1 MTCLFI
7 QVNQSQMVRNLGRVD
22 SGVTAGGGGGGAGGS
37 QPSPSQLRVLVQ
49 QIQMAVQAGHL
60 NPQILN
66 QPLAPQTLVLLNQLL
81 QQIKVLQ
88 QLGQQHTMALS
99 RPGQGGPMGGA
110 MMQIVPQM
118 NKTKQQIA
126 SLQQQIAAQQAL
138 YVKQQ
143 QGQGLMSQQPP
154 GAPPGQGSDL
164 FKVDSVHGL
173 QSTLDR
179 MSLQDAG
186 QSRLS
191 QWKYPLDKDLDM
203 GMSEFSRAPG
213 SSGGGGPGSSTLPG
227 GNVKP
232 PLGTS
237 LSSPNMNPVLGQDA
251 SAWSSLSRSQSETGW
266 PDSGQDLSA
275 PIGDG
280 KDSWSSGAGTSSYAG
295 SISDLVPEFEPGK
308 PWKGPQIKT
317 ADDDPT
323 LTPGTFAMSGL
334 NDADVYANNSSKG
347 ANSTKSSPPP
357 AGAAGSGSGGSGGSG
372 PGEAGFST
380 LGLSNSTW
388 SFNPS
393 SASTGAAPSAST
405 TPFSTAKTGPKTTW
419 SDAPP
424 PSADPWSAPNK
435 PRGPPPGITTAA
447 GSQVGAKNAAGG
459 SRDWSS
465 SGSRSPWPGSG
476 PSGSSSSWTGS
487 LNGSSSWLVLRNL
500 TPQIDGSTLK
510 TLCVQHGPLHNFH
523 LYLSHGV
530 ALVRYSTGEEAA
542 KVGRNPLFPPFSF
555 CKSQKLNAP
564 FCFSCFLF

>member
-1 MTCLFI
+1 
-7 QVNQSQMVRNLGRVD
+7 MVRNISRVD
-22 SGVTAGGGGGGAGGS
+22 SNAGSGGS
-37 QPSPSQLRVLVQ
+37 QPSPTQLRILVQ

-99 RPGQGGPMGGA
+99 RPGQGGPLL
-110 MMQIVPQM
+110 QIVPQM

-126 SLQQQIAAQQAL
+126 SLQQQIASQQAI

-143 QGQGLMSQQPP
+143 QGQMMNQQPP
-154 GAPPGQGSDL
+154 GAPPGQPSDL
-164 FKVDSVHGL
+164 FKVDAVHNIQANL
-173 QSTLDR
+173 ER
-179 MSLQDAG
+179 MNLQDPAG

-191 QWKYPLDKDLDM
+191 QWKYPPMDKDGLGDLG
-203 GMSEFSRAPG
+203 GMSDFSRAPG
-213 SSGGGGPGSSTLPG
+213 GGGGAPGSLPG
-227 GNVKP
+227 NSKP
-232 PLGTS
+232 PLGGS
-237 LSSPNMNPVLGQDA
+237 LSSPNPMGLGQDGG
-251 SAWSSLSRSQSETGW
+251 AWSLGRSQSETGW
-266 PDSGQDLSA
+266 PDSG
-275 PIGDG
+275 PDG
-280 KDSWSSGAGTSSYAG
+280 GAGGGNDGVKESWSSGSAGVSSSYAG

-317 ADDDPT
+317 AEDDPT
-323 LTPGTFAMSGL
+323 LTPGTLYTSGL
-334 NDADVYANNSSKG
+334 SNESDVYSNSGSKAGGTNSS
-347 ANSTKSSPPP
+347 TKASPPP
-357 AGAAGSGSGGSGGSG
+357 ASGGGGSSGGG
-372 PGEAGFST
+372 DTGFPT

-393 SASTGAAPSAST
+393 SASNAVPSTGSTPYST
-405 TPFSTAKTGPKTTW
+405 TMKMTPKSTW

-424 PSADPWSAPNK
+424 PSADPWVTANK

-447 GSQVGAKNAAGG
+447 GPKGNISSG
-459 SRDWSS
+459 SASTRDWSS
-465 SGSRSPWPGSG
+465 GGAGNRSPWPGSAAG
-476 PSGSSSSWTGS
+476 SGGNWPGS

-530 ALVRYSTGEEAA
+530 ALVRYSTGEEAS
-542 KVGRNPLFPPFSF
+542 KVCFYFSNYF
-555 CKSQKLNAP
+555 FVNL
-564 FCFSCFLF
+564 

>member
-1 MTCLFI
+1 M
-7 QVNQSQMVRNLGRVD
+7 GRVD
-22 SGVTAGGGGGGAGGS
+22 SGVSSGGGGSGTGS
-37 QPSPSQLRVLVQ
+37 QPSPTQLRILVQ

-81 QQIKVLQ
+81 HQIKILQ
-88 QLGQQHTMALS
+88 QLGQQHTMALG
-99 RPGQGGPMGGA
+99 RPGGSGPG
-110 MMQIVPQM
+110 MMQLVPQM

-143 QGQGLMSQQPP
+143 GGGGGGMMNQQPP
-154 GAPPGQGSDL
+154 GAPPGSQGSEL
-164 FKVDSVHGL
+164 FKVDQVHNL
-173 QSTLDR
+173 QSNLER
-179 MSLQDAG
+179 MNLQQDSG

-191 QWKYPLDKDLDM
+191 QWKYPPMDNMDVS
-203 GMSEFSRAPG
+203 GMSDFSRAPG
-213 SSGGGGPGSSTLPG
+213 SIGGGAPPG
-227 GNVKP
+227 NIKP
-232 PLGTS
+232 PLGSS
-237 LSSPNMNPVLGQDA
+237 LSSPNMNPVLGQDG
-251 SAWSSLSRSQSETGW
+251 SAWGSLSRSQSETGW
-266 PDSGQDLSA
+266 PDSGSDL
-275 PIGDG
+275 PLGEG
-280 KDSWSSGAGTSSYAG
+280 KDNWSSGATGTSSYSG

-334 NDADVYANNSSKG
+334 NESDAYSNNGSKSGGNNPSS
-347 ANSTKSSPPP
+347 KSSPPP
-357 AGAAGSGSGGSGGSG
+357 VSSSGGSSGGSSGSGG
-372 PGEAGFST
+372 GFPT

-393 SASTGAAPSAST
+393 SASSAATSSSGGAPYGSV
-405 TPFSTAKTGPKTTW
+405 AKSGPPKTTW

-424 PSADPWSAPNK
+424 PLADPWSAPNK

-447 GSQVGAKNAAGG
+447 SGSQSSGG
-459 SRDWSS
+459 
-465 SGSRSPWPGSG
+465 GSRSPWPGTG
-476 PSGSSSSWTGS
+476 PSAGSSAGSWAGS

-542 KVGRNPLFPPFSF
+542 KVILSFSNLV
-555 CKSQKLNAP
+555 CPTVLVLMSIILCYHRLKVL
-564 FCFSCFLF
+564 

>member
-1 MTCLFI
+1 
-7 QVNQSQMVRNLGRVD
+7 MVRNLARVETGMA
-22 SGVTAGGGGGGAGGS
+22 SSGGAGS
-37 QPSPSQLRVLVQ
+37 QPSPTQLRILVQ

-99 RPGQGGPMGGA
+99 RPGQSPMGGPML
-110 MMQIVPQM
+110 QLVPQI

-143 QGQGLMSQQPP
+143 QGQFMNQQPP
-154 GAPPGQGSDL
+154 GAPPTQPTDL
-164 FKVDSVHGL
+164 FKVDPVH
-173 QSTLDR
+173 
-179 MSLQDAG
+179 SLNSNFEKLSMMQDQG
-186 QSRLS
+186 QSRLT
-191 QWKYPLDKDLDM
+191 QWKFPSHDKDLDL

-213 SSGGGGPGSSTLPG
+213 SSGGGAGSNASIPTSS
-227 GNVKP
+227 KP
-232 PLGTS
+232 PLGSS
-237 LSSPNMNPVLGQDA
+237 LSSPHMNAVLGQDG
-251 SAWSSLSRSQSETGW
+251 AWSTISRSQSETGW
-266 PDSGQDLSA
+266 PDSSGPDLSA
-275 PIGDG
+275 VGEV
-280 KDSWSSGAGTSSYAG
+280 KDSWSSAAGASSYA
-295 SISDLVPEFEPGK
+295 ISDLVPEFEPGK
-308 PWKGPQIKT
+308 PWKGPNIKS

-334 NDADVYANNSSKG
+334 NESDVYASNPSKG
-347 ANSTKSSPPP
+347 GNSTKSSPPP
-357 AGAAGSGSGGSGGSG
+357 GSGSGPSG
-372 PGEAGFST
+372 PAESAAFST
-380 LGLSNSTW
+380 LGLSSSTW

-393 SASTGAAPSAST
+393 SSATPSTST
-405 TPFSTAKTGPKTTW
+405 PYNVAKTAPKSTW

-424 PSADPWSAPNK
+424 PADPWNAPNK

-447 GSQVGAKNAAGG
+447 ASAAGPKTG
-459 SRDWSS
+459 REWSTA
-465 SGSRSPWPGSG
+465 GSRSPWPGSQQAG
-476 PSGSSSSWTGS
+476 SWTGS

-542 KVGRNPLFPPFSF
+542 KVTPQYLAILPYNANCFMRSFQTLSLF
-555 CKSQKLNAP
+555 
-564 FCFSCFLF
+564 

>member
-1 MTCLFI
+1 
-7 QVNQSQMVRNLGRVD
+7 MVRNMSRVD
-22 SGVTAGGGGGGAGGS
+22 PGVTTGAGAGS
-37 QPSPSQLRVLVQ
+37 QPSPTQLRILVQ

-88 QLGQQHTMALS
+88 QLGQQQHSMALG
-99 RPGQGGPMGGA
+99 RPGQGPMGGP
-110 MMQIVPQM
+110 MLQLVPQM

-143 QGQGLMSQQPP
+143 GQMMNQQPP
-154 GAPPGQGSDL
+154 GAPPNQQQSDL
-164 FKVDSVHGL
+164 FKVDSVHGI
-173 QSTLDR
+173 QSNLER
-179 MSLQDAG
+179 MNLQDSG
-186 QSRLS
+186 ISRLT
-191 QWKYPLDKDLDM
+191 QWKYPPHDKDLD
-203 GMSEFSRAPG
+203 GGLSDFSRAPG
-213 SSGGGGPGSSTLPG
+213 SSGTGTPGSIPT
-227 GNVKP
+227 NAKP
-232 PLGTS
+232 PLSSS
-237 LSSPNMNPVLGQDA
+237 LSSPNMNPGLGQDGG
-251 SAWSSLSRSQSETGW
+251 AWSSISRSQSETGW
-266 PDSGQDLSA
+266 PDTNQDLASTV
-275 PIGDG
+275 GGNDG
-280 KDSWSSGAGTSSYAG
+280 KDSWSSGGGSGGGGGSSSYAG

-334 NDADVYANNSSKG
+334 NEADVYSNNASKG
-347 ANSTKSSPPP
+347 GQGSTKASPPP
-357 AGAAGSGSGGSGGSG
+357 AGSGSGSGSTGESGF
-372 PGEAGFST
+372 PT

-393 SASTGAAPSAST
+393 SASSSAVPSTST
-405 TPFSTAKTGPKTTW
+405 PYSSAKIGPKSTW

-435 PRGPPPGITTAA
+435 PRGPPPGITSAPGAGPKTA
-447 GSQVGAKNAAGG
+447 G
-459 SRDWSS
+459 RDWSAG
-465 SGSRSPWPGSG
+465 GSRSPWPGSNSTG
-476 PSGSSSSWTGS
+476 GSGAWAGS

-523 LYLSHGV
+523 LYLNHGV
-530 ALVRYSTGEEAA
+530 ALIRYSTGEEAA
-542 KVGRNPLFPPFSF
+542 KV
-555 CKSQKLNAP
+555 
-564 FCFSCFLF
+564 